1 MKFVGLKKAFDTV
14 KHEILLKELKK
25 YGVIGSE
32 NALFSSYLCKRMQFC
47 RVNGMSLGLDDIN
60 CGVPQGSCL
69 GPLLFLIY
77 INLPFSLQ
85 SSQVT
90 IYADN
95 TTLSH
100 SSKSIVDLS
109 ENLNRDLYN
118 LKQWLQGN
126 KLSLNL
132 IKTQAMVVGSRP
144 NLKKIFDRKA
154 HTPIFVIDCSQI
166 EIVEK
171 AKYLGVQL
179 HQHFI
184 WDEHVRFVCAKVSR
198 ALGFLRYVIA
208 TPGNS

>member
-14 KHEILLKELKK
+14 KHEILLKKLKK

-32 NALFSSYLCKRMQFC
+32 NALFASYLCKRMQFC

-77 INLPFSLQ
+77 INDLPFSLQ

-154 HTPIFVIDCSQI
+154 HTPIFV
-166 EIVEK
+166 
-171 AKYLGVQL
+171 
-179 HQHFI
+179 
-184 WDEHVRFVCAKVSR
+184 RFVCAKVSR
-198 ALGFLRYVIA
+198 ALGFLRYAIA